1 MNLQKR
7 LNYYQKQKSRFLTLF
22 LRYEYTEQEQRFIN
36 TIRKQIDWNNTY
48 INRIERTINK
58 TNLKP

>member
-1 MNLQKR
+1 MNLEKR
-7 LNYYQKQKSRFLTLF
+7 LNYYLKQKSRFLTLF
-22 LRYEYTEQEQRFIN
+22 LRYEYADKEERFIN

-48 INRIERTINK
+48 IKRINRTIKK

>member
-7 LNYYQKQKSRFLTLF
+7 LTYYQKQKSRFLTLF
-22 LRYEYTEQEQRFIN
+22 LRYEYKESEQRFIN
-36 TIRKQIDWNNTY
+36 TIRRQIDWNNTY